1 MLKKILILSFIISV
15 SSSCVSSK
23 IYKELDGKYTT
34 LKDDYDSL
42 SSENEGVIGERNT
55 LQNQLDQLQREY
67 DSLLSERDKLLQEL
81 SAVQKKYD
89 SLNESYSALEKN
101 SSIEIANNV
110 QKNRELLA
118 QLEAKELAISAE
130 NDRLLK
136 LEADIQER
144 SQRIAELEA
153 LITSKDQDMRDLK
166 NAISSAL
173 TAFEGKGLT
182 VEQRD
187 GKVYVSM
194 ENKLLFKSGSWSIG
208 SAGRVAIE
216 QLGSVL
222 AENPEIAVLIEG
234 HTDNDPFSSG
244 GSIANNWDLS
254 TKRATSIV
262 QILSENTRINR
273 ESLTAA
279 GRGEYAPIATNE
291 TNVGKAKNR
300 RIEVVLTPKL
310 DEISKLLKNDL

>member
-81 SAVQKKYD
+81 SAVKKKYD

-136 LEADIQER
+136 LEADIL
-144 SQRIAELEA
+144 S
-153 LITSKDQDMRDLK
+153 LIH
-166 NAISSAL
+166 I
-173 TAFEGKGLT
+173 
-182 VEQRD
+182 
-187 GKVYVSM
+187 
-194 ENKLLFKSGSWSIG
+194 
-208 SAGRVAIE
+208 
-216 QLGSVL
+216 
-222 AENPEIAVLIEG
+222 
-234 HTDNDPFSSG
+234 
-244 GSIANNWDLS
+244 
-254 TKRATSIV
+254 
-262 QILSENTRINR
+262 
-273 ESLTAA
+273 
-279 GRGEYAPIATNE
+279 
-291 TNVGKAKNR
+291 
-300 RIEVVLTPKL
+300 
-310 DEISKLLKNDL
+310 